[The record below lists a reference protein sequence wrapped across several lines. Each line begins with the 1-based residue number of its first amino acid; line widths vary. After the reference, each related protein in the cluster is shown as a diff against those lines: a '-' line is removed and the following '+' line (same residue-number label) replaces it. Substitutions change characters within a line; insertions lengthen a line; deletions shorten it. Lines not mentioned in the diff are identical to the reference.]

1 VILIII
7 SVFVAWRIKS
17 LLVGRSADPEIEEA
31 IDDVISTHSDIER
44 VFNIITIQYG
54 PDTMLAAKIRMNP
67 AIDIGTAVA
76 SLNHLERALKERVP
90 NLRWCFIEPD
100 DSD

>member
-1 VILIII
+1 
-7 SVFVAWRIKS
+7 
-17 LLVGRSADPEIEEA
+17 
-31 IDDVISTHSDIER
+31 
-44 VFNIITIQYG
+44 
-54 PDTMLAAKIRMNP
+54 MLAAKIRMNP